1 MGSSPAT
8 SRENPIDRLRDF
20 DTMRSGGE
28 EPAPITPVAQSGGSY
43 AVKDSWRP
51 VRVPELGPS
60 MAALKSVDCLW
71 GFPREA
77 TIGTLERRK
86 QLHFTVASQEG
97 QLPAVL
103 NPQVCRPFG
112 FDSRSLISDDRSSG
126 LARVAGRQS

>member
-1 MGSSPAT
+1 MH
-8 SRENPIDRLRDF
+8 SR
-20 DTMRSGGE
+20 GE
-28 EPAPITPVAQSGGSY
+28 EPAQITPVAQSGDPY
-43 AVKDSWRP
+43 AVKDSWGLVGLPEPRP
-51 VRVPELGPS
+51 WT
-60 MAALKSVDCLW
+60 ATFKSADCLW

-86 QLHFTVASQEG
+86 QLHFIVASQEG